1 MKYKIIAE
9 YPTYYLCEHM
19 EYGYKECFNK
29 VKYKPNEEGYII
41 KEESNMLGRPGVILP
56 QEKINHSFGAAKIK

>member
-29 VKYKPNEEGYII
+29 VKYKHTASGPII
-41 KEESNMLGRPGVILP
+41 G
-56 QEKINHSFGAAKIK
+56 